1 VIDESFHLTP
11 LDVRRTEFPAALRG
25 YDRARVDEFRDRVA
39 NELERLTR
47 LNHELENK
55 AKGFHEQLRAFRER
69 DKALNEALVSAQQLR
84 AETRDQAEREAQL
97 SLREA
102 KAEGDR
108 LIDAAKAEVR
118 RLAGEIEALERSR
131 RAYLAQLRS
140 MVARQLAE
148 LEAIPE
154 TNANYTAPSA
164 TATAPAPATP
174 APATESS
181 ATSRGEPATGGKGRK
196 EPTTAGGKPPV
207 PATAGAAQAAPPPP
221 PPGAAPVA
229 PRTTTVP
236 LAAVPPNGA
245 APETDEKKP
254 DEKKDSDEGAR
265 QHVQTP
271 GWLKAVPSDK

>member
-69 DKALNEALVSAQQLR
+69 DKALNDALVSAQQLR
-84 AETRDQAEREAQL
+84 QETKDQAEREAQL

-102 KAEGDR
+102 KADGDR
-108 LIDAAKAEVR
+108 LIDAAKSEAR
-118 RLAGEIEALERSR
+118 RLSGEIEGLERSR

-140 MVARQLAE
+140 LVARQLAE
-148 LEAIPE
+148 IDAIP
-154 TNANYTAPSA
+154 TDSGWNKAPV
-164 TATAPAPATP
+164 
-174 APATESS
+174 
-181 ATSRGEPATGGKGRK
+181 
-196 EPTTAGGKPPV
+196 PTTAG
-207 PATAGAAQAAPPPP
+207 AAASAPPPP
-221 PPGAAPVA
+221 PPTAAPK
-229 PRTTTVP
+229 TTTVP
-236 LAAVPPNGA
+236 LPAVPPNGA
-245 APETDEKKP
+245 EP
-254 DEKKDSDEGAR
+254 DADDATPR
-265 QHVQTP
+265 QSVQTP